1 MKNILIS
8 GGSGLI
14 GHKITQLL
22 ELKGYSAAWLSRSEK
37 KQKSFLWDVEKQTID
52 PEAVEWADA
61 IIHLAG
67 AGVAEKRWTDERR
80 KLILD
85 SRIQSTRLLHNAVE
99 KLRRS
104 QIRLFLRLR

>member
-14 GHKITQLL
+14 GQKITQLL
-22 ELKGYSAAWLSRSEK
+22 ELKGYAVAWLSRSKQE
-37 KQKSFLWDVEKQTID
+37 QKSFLWDVEDQTID

-67 AGVAEKRWTDERR
+67 AGVADQRWTEER
-80 KLILD
+80 K
-85 SRIQSTRLLHNAVE
+85 
-99 KLRRS
+99 
-104 QIRLFLRLR
+104 